1 MKKAGASPA
10 FFVRE
15 VGVDGILIMGRRIY
29 IKTFGCQMNEH
40 DSERMLALLEGYGY
54 QGTKRWEEA
63 DVILV
68 NTCTVREKPEQ
79 KAYSIMGRFQQLK
92 ENNPAVIVGIAGCVA
107 QQGGEQLLARIPNLD
122 FVLGP
127 GKIHRLPEILHAVA
141 QGSRGLCAVDFENGA
156 FGNLPIPHTRQLSA
170 YVTIMQ
176 GCDNFCSY
184 CIVPSVRGRERS
196 RPSNEVLAEIEAL
209 IRNGAKEVVL
219 LGQNVNAYAK
229 NNPHELTF
237 PQLLAKIN
245 EIPGLERIRFTTSH
259 PRDLTE
265 ETIEA
270 FGTVEHLCEHL
281 HLPFQAGSDA
291 VLERMNRG
299 HTREEYLAKAQRLRQ
314 VAPRISITAD
324 VMVGFP
330 GETET
335 DFDRTLELM
344 QAVEFDGLFSFKY
357 SPRKGTRAAQWRD
370 DCPPEVK
377 QRRLEVLQELQRGIT
392 LRKNKA
398 LEEAVK
404 EILVEGQSRNSS
416 RKMTGRTRCNRIV
429 NFTGGPE
436 LAGELVNVK
445 ISEGLQN
452 SLRGE
457 RRG

>member
-1 MKKAGASPA
+1 MRRGAIPA
-10 FFVRE
+10 FFLERWC
-15 VGVDGILIMGRRIY
+15 RRYKKMERHVY

-40 DSERMLALLEGYGY
+40 DSERMLALLEQCGY
-54 QGTKRWEEA
+54 QEAKHPEEA

-79 KAYSIMGRFQQLK
+79 KAYSLIGRFQQLK
-92 ENNPAVIVGIAGCVA
+92 ESNPAVIVGIAGCVA
-107 QQGGEQLLARIPNLD
+107 QQGGEDLLARIPNLD
-122 FVLGP
+122 FILGP
-127 GKIHRLPEILHAVA
+127 GKIHRLPEILRDVE
-141 QGSRGLCAVDFENGA
+141 QGRRGACAIGFENGA
-156 FGNLPIPHTRQLSA
+156 FVKLPIPQSRQLSA

-176 GCDNFCSY
+176 GCDNRCSY

-196 RPSNEVLAEIEAL
+196 RPSTDILAEIAAL
-209 IRNGAKEVVL
+209 IQTGTREVIL

-229 NNPHELTF
+229 NNPPELTF

-291 VLERMNRG
+291 VLARMNRG
-299 HTREEYLAKAQRLRQ
+299 HTREEYLAQVKRLREVRPQ
-314 VAPRISITAD
+314 ISITAD

-330 GETET
+330 GEQEA

-344 QAVEFDGLFSFKY
+344 QAVAFDGLFSFKY
-357 SPRKGTRAAQWRD
+357 SPRQGTRAAQWRD

-377 QRRLEVLQELQRGIT
+377 QRRLERLQELQRGIT
-392 LRKNKA
+392 WKKNKG
-398 LEEAVK
+398 LEGTVQEV
-404 EILVEGQSRNSS
+404 LVEGRSRNSPDH
-416 RKMTGRTRCNRIV
+416 MTGRTRGNRIV
-429 NFTGGPE
+429 NFPGGPE
-436 LAGELVNVK
+436 LVGETVFVK
-445 ISEGLQN
+445 ITEGLQN
-452 SLRGE
+452 SLRGA
-457 RRG
+457 RCG

>member
-1 MKKAGASPA
+1 
-10 FFVRE
+10 
-15 VGVDGILIMGRRIY
+15 MGRRVY

-40 DSERMLALLEGYGY
+40 DSEQMLALLKGCGY
-54 QGTKRWEEA
+54 QETRHPEEA

-68 NTCTVREKPEQ
+68 NTCTVRAKPEQ
-79 KAYSIMGRFQQLK
+79 KAYSLIGRFHRLK
-92 ENNPAVIVGIAGCVA
+92 ENNPAMIVGIAGCVA
-107 QQGGEQLLARIPNLD
+107 QQGGEHLLTGIPNLD

-127 GKIHRLPEILHAVA
+127 GKIHRLPEILSEAE
-141 QGSRGLCAVDFENGA
+141 QGQRGVCAIGFENGA
-156 FGNLPIPHTRQLSA
+156 SLRIPLPQSRQLSA

-176 GCDNFCSY
+176 GCDNRCSY

-196 RPSNEVLAEIEAL
+196 RPSNEILAEIAAL
-209 IRNGAKEVVL
+209 IQNGTREVTL

-291 VLERMNRG
+291 VLARMNRG
-299 HTREEYLAKAQRLRQ
+299 HTREEYLAQIKRLRE
-314 VAPRISITAD
+314 VAPQISITAD
-324 VMVGFP
+324 VIVGFP
-330 GETET
+330 GEQEA
-335 DFDRTLELM
+335 DFDGTLELM

-357 SPRKGTRAAQWRD
+357 SPRQGTPAAQWSD
-370 DCPPEVK
+370 DVPAEEK
-377 QRRLEVLQELQRGIT
+377 QHRLEILQTLQRGIT
-392 LRKNKA
+392 LRKNKK
-398 LEEAVK
+398 LEGAVQ
-404 EILVEGQSRNSS
+404 EVLVEGRSRNAPDH
-416 RKMTGRTRCNRIV
+416 MMGRTRCNRIV
-429 NFTGGPE
+429 NFSGGPE
-436 LAGELVNVK
+436 LVGELVNIK
-445 ISEGLQN
+445 ITEGLQN

-457 RRG
+457 RCG

>member
-1 MKKAGASPA
+1 M
-10 FFVRE
+10 E
-15 VGVDGILIMGRRIY
+15 RRVY

-40 DSERMLALLEGYGY
+40 DSEQMLALLQRCGY
-54 QGTKRWEEA
+54 QEAGHPEEA

-79 KAYSIMGRFQQLK
+79 KAYSLLGRFQKLK
-92 ENNPAVIVGIAGCVA
+92 EKNPVVIVGIAGCVA
-107 QQGGEQLLARIPNLD
+107 QQGGEHLLVRIPGLD

-127 GKIHRLPEILHAVA
+127 GKIHRLPDILHAVE
-141 QGSRGLCAVDFENGA
+141 QGRRGLCAIGFENGA
-156 FGNLPIPHTRQLSA
+156 SVYLPIPHSRQLSA

-184 CIVPSVRGRERS
+184 CIVPSVRGREWG
-196 RPSNEVLAEIEAL
+196 RPSNEILAEIEAL
-209 IRNGAKEVVL
+209 IQTGTKEVTL

-229 NNPHELTF
+229 NKPHELTF
-237 PQLLAKIN
+237 PQLLTKIN

-270 FGTVEHLCEHL
+270 YGTLEHLCEHL
-281 HLPFQAGSDA
+281 HLPFQAGSDG

-299 HTREEYLAKAQRLRQ
+299 HTRDEYLAQVKRLREVTPQ
-314 VAPRISITAD
+314 ISITAD

-330 GETET
+330 GEQEA

-344 QAVEFDGLFSFKY
+344 QAVEFEGLFSFKY
-357 SPRKGTRAAQWRD
+357 SPRQGTRAAQWRD

-377 QRRLEVLQELQRGIT
+377 QRRLERLQELQRGIT
-392 LRKNKA
+392 LKKNKG
-398 LEEAVK
+398 LEGTVR
-404 EILVEGQSRNSS
+404 EILVEGRSRNSPYN
-416 RKMTGRTRCNRIV
+416 MTGRTRCNRIV
-429 NFTGGPE
+429 NFPGGPE
-436 LAGELVNVK
+436 LVGELVNIK

-457 RRG
+457 RCG